1 MKGNICI
8 YLMYLILRIYIN
20 MKNCISKKDN
30 FDMYF
35 LIVHISFS
43 FVLRHIK
50 FLVDVGDIHIEE
62 TVSQNFDI

>member
-1 MKGNICI
+1 
-8 YLMYLILRIYIN
+8 MYLILRIYIN

-35 LIVHISFS
+35 LIVHISFN
-43 FVLRHIK
+43 FVLRNIK